1 MKFSENIKKVIKNL
15 DLGIDT
21 NTKTD
26 QMILSELLDAQK
38 KSMKQ
43 QSALILPNIRII
55 IMKNPITRVAFA
67 AIVILSV
74 LLGIRMLVVP
84 TKEPAERIV
93 KQGGTPE
100 TVEEQHFE
108 EKFNGEFSEVRQMAA
123 IGDVKGLATILS
135 EGKLES
141 KLVAA
146 NFLAKMGK
154 MPSLGRM
161 PAIETLSMHASGKL
175 VVDSRSGNIRLRSTK
190 SQDWLDITE
199 GVLRVHTSQGSRK
212 AKLVRVTY
220 DIRGDDERWEQRQR
234 EFADWRQKRAD
245 LERELTQLGQNP
257 TKDVSRLRERLAKYN
272 ETLDGMDE
280 AAYVTY
286 ENDRLKLSCP
296 FRHRTAFAELRD
308 GIVRVEWHGHIVEAD
323 SVTLLLALAPVRTD
337 GPPPPVPGW
346 RGRFD
351 KVYSLDDEEVLR
363 WVRYPFIP
371 ERQIYAT
378 QELRYY
384 QSTDNPPPPGYLS
397 FRWDGKIRNWALAM
411 SECSLG
417 GVLEEIGLERYKYQ
431 DDSPEKLITLRL
443 GGDWIVRDNV
453 PIEDKLLALEKILR
467 NELGRTI
474 AFKKRNVNCDV
485 IIVRGQYK
493 HVPLEGV
500 KRPDKIYIYPD
511 SWRHLNGPEPY
522 AGGGS
527 GSLIRMINMI
537 GSHFDRPI
545 ILETENLSEITVS
558 YFTSQSYSLAIAN
571 YKTREEKE
579 KILESVLKNLSKQTS
594 LEFEYGQR
602 DQVIWFITEQS
613 QDE

>member
-1 MKFSENIKKVIKNL
+1 MKPVDNFEKLIRDSRVL
-15 DLGIDT
+15 DIDT
-21 NTKTD
+21 STEMDRRILHDTLKIQKELKQTKLASTQPD
-26 QMILSELLDAQK
+26 IWRK
-38 KSMKQ
+38 
-43 QSALILPNIRII
+43 
-55 IMKNPITRVAFA
+55 IMKSSITKLAVAA
-67 AIVILSV
+67 GVILA
-74 LLGIRMLVVP
+74 LLIGIKMLKGP
-84 TKEPAERIV
+84 AKESAEPIV
-93 KQGGTPE
+93 KEEGTPE
-100 TVEEQHFE
+100 IVEGQHFE

-123 IGDVKGLATILS
+123 VGDVKGLATILS

-154 MPSLGRM
+154 MPSLGRI
-161 PAIETLSMHASGKL
+161 PALETLSMHASGKL
-175 VVDSRSGNIRLRSTK
+175 IVDSLSGNLRIRSTK
-190 SQDWLDITE
+190 SQDWLEIAE
-199 GVLRVHTSQGSRK
+199 GMLQVHTSQDSRK

-220 DIRGDDERWEQRQR
+220 DIRGDDEKWEKHKS

-245 LERELTQLGQNP
+245 LERELAQLGRNP
-257 TKDVSRLRERLAKYN
+257 TKDVSQLRERLAKYN

-296 FRHRTAFAELRD
+296 FRHRTAFAELCD

-346 RGRFD
+346 RARFD
-351 KVYSLDDEEVLR
+351 KVYSLDDKEVLR

-378 QELRYY
+378 QEMHFYA
-384 QSTDNPPPPGYLS
+384 SKNPPPPGYIV
-397 FRWDGKIRNWALAM
+397 FQWDGKLHPWTIAMHECALGSILNA
-411 SECSLG
+411 
-417 GVLEEIGLERYKYQ
+417 IGLKRYEI
-431 DDSPEKLITLRL
+431 DGPEKLLGLKL
-443 GGDWIVRDNV
+443 GGDWIARRNV
-453 PIEDKLLALEKILR
+453 PTDDTLSAFERILQNGLNRKVRFEKQ
-467 NELGRTI
+467 E
-474 AFKKRNVNCDV
+474 VNRDV

-500 KRPDKIYIYPD
+500 KRPEKIYIYPD

-522 AGGGS
+522 DGGGT
-527 GSLIRMINMI
+527 GSLIRLIKMI
-537 GSHFDRPI
+537 GSHFERPI
-545 ILETENLSEITVS
+545 IFETESLSDITVS
-558 YFTSQSYSLAIAN
+558 HFTSQSYSLAIAN

-602 DQVIWFITEQS
+602 DQFIWFITEQS
-613 QDE
+613 EGE

>member
-1 MKFSENIKKVIKNL
+1 MKSSENIKKVVKNL
-15 DLGIDT
+15 DLSIDT

-26 QMILSELLDAQK
+26 QMILSELLNAQK
-38 KSMKQ
+38 KTMKQ
-43 QSALILPNIRII
+43 QSAFILPNIRIL
-55 IMKNPITRVAFA
+55 IMKNPITRVGFA
-67 AIVILSV
+67 AIVILSA
-74 LLGIRMLVVP
+74 LLVIRMLVTP
-84 TKEPAERIV
+84 AKEPAERIV
-93 KQGGTPE
+93 KEEGTPE
-100 TVEEQHFE
+100 TVEGQHFE

-123 IGDVKGLATILS
+123 VGDVKGLATILS

-175 VVDSRSGNIRLRSTK
+175 IVDNRSGSIRLRSTK
-190 SQDWLDITE
+190 SQDWLEITE
-199 GVLRVHTSQGSRK
+199 GVIRVHTSQGYRE

-220 DIRGDDERWEQRQR
+220 DIRGDDERWEKHKR
-234 EFADWRQKRAD
+234 ELADWRQKRAD
-245 LERELTQLGQNP
+245 LERELAQLGQNP

-296 FRHRTAFAELRD
+296 FRRRTAFAELRD

-323 SVTLLLALAPVRTD
+323 SVTLLLALAPVLTD
-337 GPPPPVPGW
+337 GPPPPEPGW
-346 RGRFD
+346 RARFD

-378 QELRYY
+378 QEMPYHA
-384 QSTDNPPPPGYLS
+384 SKNPPPPGYIA
-397 FRWDGKIRNWALAM
+397 FQWDGKLNPWTIAMHECALG
-411 SECSLG
+411 S
-417 GVLEEIGLERYKYQ
+417 VLNAIGLKRYEI
-431 DDSPEKLITLRL
+431 DGPEKLLGLKL
-443 GGDWIVRDNV
+443 GGDWIARRDV
-453 PIEDKLLALEKILR
+453 PTDDTLNALERILENGLNRKIR
-467 NELGRTI
+467 FE
-474 AFKKRNVNCDV
+474 KQEVNRDV

-500 KRPDKIYIYPD
+500 KRPEKIYIYPD
-511 SWRHLNGPEPY
+511 SWRQFNGPEPY
-522 AGGGS
+522 AGGGT
-527 GSLIRMINMI
+527 GSLIRLIKMI

-545 ILETENLSEITVS
+545 IFETESLSDITVS
-558 YFTSQSYSLAIAN
+558 HFTSQSYSLAIAN

-579 KILESVLKNLSKQTS
+579 KILESVLQNLSKQTS

-613 QDE
+613 EDE

>member
-1 MKFSENIKKVIKNL
+1 MKPVDNFEKLIRDSRVL
-15 DLGIDT
+15 DIDT
-21 NTKTD
+21 STEMDRRILHDTLKIQKELKQTKLASTQPD
-26 QMILSELLDAQK
+26 IWRK
-38 KSMKQ
+38 
-43 QSALILPNIRII
+43 
-55 IMKNPITRVAFA
+55 IMKSSITKLAVAA
-67 AIVILSV
+67 GVILA
-74 LLGIRMLVVP
+74 LLIGIKMLKGP
-84 TKEPAERIV
+84 AKESAEPIV
-93 KQGGTPE
+93 KEEGTPE
-100 TVEEQHFE
+100 IVEGQHFE

-123 IGDVKGLATILS
+123 VGDVKGLATILS

-154 MPSLGRM
+154 MPSLGRI
-161 PAIETLSMHASGKL
+161 PALETLSMHASGKL
-175 VVDSRSGNIRLRSTK
+175 IVDSLSGNLRIRSTK
-190 SQDWLDITE
+190 SQDWLEIAE
-199 GVLRVHTSQGSRK
+199 GMLRVHTSQDSRK

-220 DIRGDDERWEQRQR
+220 DIRGDDEKWEKHKS

-245 LERELTQLGQNP
+245 LERELAQLGRNP
-257 TKDVSRLRERLAKYN
+257 TKDVSQLRERLAKYN

-296 FRHRTAFAELRD
+296 FRHRTAFAELCD

-346 RGRFD
+346 RARFD
-351 KVYSLDDEEVLR
+351 KVYSLDDKEVLR

-378 QELRYY
+378 QEMHYY
-384 QSTDNPPPPGYLS
+384 ASKNPPPPGYIV
-397 FRWDGKIRNWALAM
+397 FQWDGKLHPWTIAMHECALGSILNA
-411 SECSLG
+411 
-417 GVLEEIGLERYKYQ
+417 IGLKRYEI
-431 DDSPEKLITLRL
+431 DGPEKLLGLKL
-443 GGDWIVRDNV
+443 GGDWIARRNV
-453 PIEDKLLALEKILR
+453 PTDDTLSAFERILQNGLNRKVRFEKQ
-467 NELGRTI
+467 E
-474 AFKKRNVNCDV
+474 VNRDV

-500 KRPDKIYIYPD
+500 KRPEKIYIYPD

-522 AGGGS
+522 DGGGT
-527 GSLIRMINMI
+527 GSLIRLIKMI
-537 GSHFDRPI
+537 GSHFERPI
-545 ILETENLSEITVS
+545 IFETESLSDITVS
-558 YFTSQSYSLAIAN
+558 HFTSQSYSLAIAN

-602 DQVIWFITEQS
+602 DQFIWFITEQS
-613 QDE
+613 EGE

>member
-1 MKFSENIKKVIKNL
+1 MKSSENIKKVVKNL
-15 DLGIDT
+15 DLSIDT

-26 QMILSELLDAQK
+26 QMILSELLNAQK
-38 KSMKQ
+38 KTMKQ
-43 QSALILPNIRII
+43 QSAFILPNIRIL
-55 IMKNPITRVAFA
+55 IMKNPITRVGFA
-67 AIVILSV
+67 AIVILSA
-74 LLGIRMLVVP
+74 LLVIRMLVTP
-84 TKEPAERIV
+84 AKEPAERIV
-93 KQGGTPE
+93 KEEGTPE
-100 TVEEQHFE
+100 TVEGQHFE

-123 IGDVKGLATILS
+123 VGDVKGLATILS

-175 VVDSRSGNIRLRSTK
+175 IVDNRSGSIRLRSTK
-190 SQDWLDITE
+190 SQDWLEITE
-199 GVLRVHTSQGSRK
+199 GVLRVHTSQGSRE

-220 DIRGDDERWEQRQR
+220 DIRGDDEKWEKHKR

-245 LERELTQLGQNP
+245 LERELAQLGQNP

-296 FRHRTAFAELRD
+296 FRRRTAFAELRD

-323 SVTLLLALAPVRTD
+323 SVTLLLALAPVLTD
-337 GPPPPVPGW
+337 GPPPPEPGW
-346 RGRFD
+346 RARFD

-378 QELRYY
+378 QEMPYHA
-384 QSTDNPPPPGYLS
+384 SKNPPPPGYIA
-397 FRWDGKIRNWALAM
+397 FQWDGKLNPWTIAMHECALG
-411 SECSLG
+411 S
-417 GVLEEIGLERYKYQ
+417 VLNAIGLKRYEI
-431 DDSPEKLITLRL
+431 DGPEKLLGLKL
-443 GGDWIVRDNV
+443 GGDWIARRDV
-453 PIEDKLLALEKILR
+453 PTDDTLNALERILENGLNRKIR
-467 NELGRTI
+467 FE
-474 AFKKRNVNCDV
+474 KQEVNRDV

-500 KRPDKIYIYPD
+500 KRPEKIYIYPD
-511 SWRHLNGPEPY
+511 SWRQFNGPEPY
-522 AGGGS
+522 AGGGT
-527 GSLIRMINMI
+527 GSLIRLIKMI

-545 ILETENLSEITVS
+545 IFETESLSDITVS
-558 YFTSQSYSLAIAN
+558 HFTSQSYSLAIAN

-579 KILESVLKNLSKQTS
+579 KILESVLQNLSKQTS

-613 QDE
+613 EDE

>member
-1 MKFSENIKKVIKNL
+1 MKSAENIKKVIKNL
-15 DLGIDT
+15 DLDIDT
-21 NTKTD
+21 NTQTD
-26 QMILSELLDAQK
+26 QAVLSELLDAQK

-43 QSALILPNIRII
+43 QSAFILPNIRIL
-55 IMKNPITRVAFA
+55 IMKNPITRVGFT
-67 AIVILSV
+67 AIVILGA
-74 LLGIRMLVVP
+74 LLVIRMLVTP
-84 TKEPAERIV
+84 AKEPAERIV
-93 KQGGTPE
+93 KEEGTPE
-100 TVEEQHFE
+100 TVEGQHFE

-123 IGDVKGLATILS
+123 VGDVKGLATILS

-154 MPSLGRM
+154 MPSLGRI
-161 PAIETLSMHASGKL
+161 PALETLSMHASGKL
-175 VVDSRSGNIRLRSTK
+175 IVDNRSGSIRLRSTK

-199 GVLRVHTSQGSRK
+199 GVLRVHTSQGSRE

-220 DIRGDDERWEQRQR
+220 DIKGDDEKWEKHKR

-245 LERELTQLGQNP
+245 LERELAQLGQNP
-257 TKDVSRLRERLAKYN
+257 TKDISRLRERLAKYN

-296 FRHRTAFAELRD
+296 FRHRTAFAELCD
-308 GIVRVEWHGHIVEAD
+308 GIVRVEWHGHIVGAD

-346 RGRFD
+346 RARFD

-378 QELRYY
+378 QEMPYHA
-384 QSTDNPPPPGYLS
+384 SKNPPPPGYIA
-397 FRWDGKIRNWALAM
+397 FQWDGKLHPWTIAMHECALG
-411 SECSLG
+411 S
-417 GVLEEIGLERYKYQ
+417 VLNAIGLKSYEI
-431 DDSPEKLITLRL
+431 DGPEKLLGLKL
-443 GGDWIVRDNV
+443 GGDWIARRDV
-453 PIEDKLLALEKILR
+453 PTDDTLSALERILENGLNR
-467 NELGRTI
+467 KVRFE
-474 AFKKRNVNCDV
+474 KQEVNRDV
-485 IIVRGQYK
+485 IIVRGQFK

-500 KRPDKIYIYPD
+500 KRPEKIYIYPD

-522 AGGGS
+522 SGGGT
-527 GSLIRMINMI
+527 GSLIRLIKMI

-545 ILETENLSEITVS
+545 IFETENLSEITVS
-558 YFTSQSYSLAIAN
+558 YFTSSSYGLAIAN

-602 DQVIWFITEQS
+602 DQIVWFITELS
-613 QDE
+613 EDE

>member
-1 MKFSENIKKVIKNL
+1 MRSAENIKKLIKNL
-15 DLGIDT
+15 DLSIDT

-26 QMILSELLDAQK
+26 QTILNELLDTQK
-38 KSMKQ
+38 KTMKQ
-43 QSALILPNIRII
+43 QPAFILPNVRIL
-55 IMKNPITRVAFA
+55 IMKNQITKVGFM
-67 AIVILSV
+67 AIVILSA
-74 LLGIRMLVVP
+74 LLVIRMLVAP

-93 KQGGTPE
+93 KQEGTPE
-100 TVEEQHFE
+100 NVEGQHFE
-108 EKFNGEFSEVRQMAA
+108 EKFNGEFSKVRQMAA
-123 IGDVKGLATILS
+123 VGDVKGLATILL
-135 EGKLES
+135 EGKFES

-161 PAIETLSMHASGKL
+161 PALETLSMHASGKL
-175 VVDSRSGNIRLRSTK
+175 IVDSLSGNIRIRSTK
-190 SQDWLDITE
+190 SQDWLEITE
-199 GVLRVHTSQGSRK
+199 GMLRVHTSQGSRE

-220 DIRGDDERWEQRQR
+220 DIRGDDEKWEKHKR
-234 EFADWRQKRAD
+234 EFADWREKRAD
-245 LERELTQLGQNP
+245 LERELAQLGQNP

-272 ETLDGMDE
+272 EMLDGMDE

-286 ENDRLKLSCP
+286 EDDRLKLSCP

-308 GIVRVEWHGHIVEAD
+308 GIVRIEWHGHIVEAD

-346 RGRFD
+346 RARFD

-371 ERQIYAT
+371 ERQIYAS

-397 FRWDGKIRNWALAM
+397 FRWDGKIRNWTLAM
-411 SECSLG
+411 SECSLAS
-417 GVLEEIGLERYKYQ
+417 VLNEIGLERYEYR
-431 DDSPEKLITLRL
+431 DESHNNLARLRL
-443 GGDWIVRDNV
+443 GGDWIVHDNV
-453 PIEDKLLALEKILR
+453 PIKEKLLALEKILQK
-467 NELGRTI
+467 ELGRTI
-474 AFKKRNVNCDV
+474 EFEKRKVNRDV

-493 HVPLEGV
+493 HLPLEGV
-500 KRPDKIYIYPD
+500 KRSEKIYIYPD

-522 AGGGS
+522 SGGGT
-527 GSLIRMINMI
+527 GSLADMIKMV
-537 GSHFDRPI
+537 GSHFKLPI
-545 ILETENLSEITVS
+545 VFETENLSDITVRYSTSSS
-558 YFTSQSYSLAIAN
+558 YGLAIAN

-579 KILESVLKNLSKQTS
+579 EILDSVLRNLSKQTS

-602 DQVIWFITEQS
+602 DQDIWFITEQAK
-613 QDE
+613 